1 MRMYQAFLISCV
13 ACATLA
19 ACGGSS
25 SSSGSSNTAPVAAAG
40 SDNTATTSVQFTLDG
55 SGSSDADNDTLS
67 YVWSIST
74 APTDSSATLS
84 STSIAQPTFTP
95 DVDGTYVFSL
105 VVNDGTVNSS
115 ADTVSITATSTTS
128 DAFSIY
134 SDAFKDTGSDYF
146 NLPLNYTCDGAPAGS
161 ATVGGISPQ
170 ISWLNIH
177 DDAASLALVM
187 HTNDDASTP
196 IFTVFNI
203 PTSVSTLPEGD
214 FSIGTA
220 ATGDMDAADISAAG
234 DTPYAAP
241 CTAGSGIETLYTFTL
256 YALSS
261 ELSLTSTAT
270 QAQVIEAAQAVSLES
285 SSLITKRIRF
295 DATAIANDD
304 HVPVAVPSTC
314 AEKSAHFNEY
324 SRVHDTIEC
333 DTSNNQMDIV
343 SHIASGLKTPLDA
356 QQIQVG
362 IQRWIGR
369 LSLPSQTG
377 HSIAIEPTF
386 LTGVNNNLACDGV
399 ATLGIT
405 VDGQV
410 ILPYYKQG
418 GDGGSSS
425 DCGPTDGTD
434 YSDRDTVVLGEVDQC
449 YGHSPNGEG
458 YHMHGA
464 PVCLMDVH
472 NPSKPIAY
480 MTDGIPLY
488 YGQGGGTITST
499 THAVAAESNGHF
511 VTDLNYGGGLY
522 EHLDYRPSDVI
533 DGSNPLNECNAY
545 DINGDGTTSGY
556 VYYTSKD
563 APYTIGCYMGEP
575 LTNAGNPGSENTR
588 LVSERE
594 GFNGQD
600 LGEAMEGEVILNTTT
615 TFNDKSYNMTEFV
628 VSDTSLSFLE
638 AGANAQMLWRVLDSS
653 DAAYNASTTCFEFRY
668 RKDKTVTDSDETET
682 ICSEAS
688 VPATTLNFSPF
699 DSVSS
704 TTTTTSTSQSF
715 KLEAWSDNWFAAYS
729 GETLIVEDSVSITTE
744 RSFNAETATFT
755 DTYPI
760 TLNVIMKDFKENDT
774 GLEYIGENNQQMGD
788 GGFIAQITDTD
799 SNQVIAVSNSD
810 WKCDVIHE
818 APLDTSCENESNPV
832 AGVAPCTFTSEDE
845 PSDWKDTDYNDSA
858 WSNASE
864 YSEADVSPK
873 AGYDEISWDS
883 NAQLIWGPDLET
895 NNTLLCRIT
904 IEAP

>member
-1 MRMYQAFLISCV
+1 MRMYQKMLISCV
-13 ACATLA
+13 VCAALA

-25 SSSGSSNTAPVAAAG
+25 SSSSSNTAPVAAAG
-40 SDNTATTSVQFTLDG
+40 SDNTATTNVQFSLDG
-55 SGSSDADNDTLS
+55 TGSSDIDNNALT

-74 APTDSSATLS
+74 APTGSSATLS
-84 STSIAQPTFTP
+84 SSTVSQPAFTP

-105 VVNDGTVNSS
+105 TVNDGTVNSS
-115 ADTVSITATSTTS
+115 ADTVSITAASAS
-128 DAFSIY
+128 EVLSIY

-146 NLPLNYTCDGAPAGS
+146 NIPLNYTCDGAPTGT

-170 ISWLNIH
+170 ISWLNIP
-177 DDAASLALVM
+177 DDAVSLALTM

-196 IFTVFNI
+196 VFTLFNI
-203 PTSVSTLPEGD
+203 ATSVSTLPEGD
-214 FSIGTA
+214 FSVGTA
-220 ATGDMDAADISAAG
+220 ASGDMDAADITAAG

-261 ELSLTSTAT
+261 ELSLTSGAT
-270 QAQVIEAAQAVSLES
+270 QAQVIEAAQAVSLEA

-295 DATAIANDD
+295 DATALANDD
-304 HVPVAVPSTC
+304 HVPSSVPSTC
-314 AEKSAHFNEY
+314 NEKSAHFNEY
-324 SRVHDTIEC
+324 ARVHDAIEC
-333 DTSNNQMDIV
+333 DTTNNQMDIV
-343 SHIASGLKTPLDA
+343 SHIASGLKTPLDK

-362 IQRWIGR
+362 IQSWIGR
-369 LSLPSQTG
+369 LSLPSQSG
-377 HSIAIEPTF
+377 HSISIEPTF
-386 LTGVNNNLACDGV
+386 LSGVNNNLACDGV
-399 ATLGIT
+399 ETLGIT
-405 VDGQV
+405 VDGQT

-418 GDGGSSS
+418 SGSGTA
-425 DCGPTDGTD
+425 CGPTDGTD

-472 NPSKPIAY
+472 DPSKPIAY

-488 YGQGGGTITST
+488 YGQGGGTITT
-499 THAVAAESNGHF
+499 TAHGVTAANNGHAV
-511 VTDLNYGGGLY
+511 TDINYGGGLY

-556 VYYTSKD
+556 VYYTSID

-575 LTNAGNPGSENTR
+575 LTGAGNPGSANTR

-594 GFNGQD
+594 GFTGQD
-600 LGEAMEGEVILNTTT
+600 LGEAMAGEVILNTTT
-615 TFNDKSYNMTEFV
+615 TFNDKKYNMTEFV
-628 VSDTSLSFLE
+628 VTDTNLSFLD
-638 AGANAQMLWRVLDSS
+638 AGASAQILWRTLDSS
-653 DAAYNASTTCFEFRY
+653 DAAYDATTTCFEFRY
-668 RKDKTVTDSDETET
+668 RKDKTVTSSDETET
-682 ICSEAS
+682 ICSENS
-688 VPATTLNFSPF
+688 VPVATLNFTPF

-704 TTTTTSTSQSF
+704 TTISTSESHSF

-729 GETLIVEDSVSITTE
+729 QETLIVEDSVSITTE
-744 RSFNAETATFT
+744 RSFNAETATFSA
-755 DTYPI
+755 TYPI
-760 TLNVIMKDFKENDT
+760 TLNVILKDFKENDT

-788 GGFIAQITDTD
+788 GGFIAQITDTE
-799 SNQVIAVSNSD
+799 SGEIIAVTNSD

-818 APLDTSCENESNPV
+818 APLDTSCENEANPV

-845 PSDWKDTDYNDSA
+845 PSDWKDTNYNDTA
-858 WSNASE
+858 WSSASE
-864 YSEADVSPK
+864 YTEAQVSPK
-873 AGYDEISWDS
+873 DGYDEISWDA
-883 NAQLIWGPDLET
+883 NAQLIWGPNLET